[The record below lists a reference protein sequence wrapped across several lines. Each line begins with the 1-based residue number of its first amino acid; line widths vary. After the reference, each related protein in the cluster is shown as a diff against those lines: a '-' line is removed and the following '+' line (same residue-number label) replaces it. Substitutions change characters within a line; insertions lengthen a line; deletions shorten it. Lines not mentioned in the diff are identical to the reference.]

1 MKKIISIIVIALATM
16 SLSLA
21 NNPLKPLDAGT
32 NGNKSENVE
41 IRTVSNNIFINVYT
55 QNEDKNGFFT
65 FECSSDK
72 ENFDIITTKYFEEN
86 DNNILFSFFS
96 KLPDDNMTYR
106 VYKFSCETVS
116 LIAEY
121 EYKNETMQASK

>member
-1 MKKIISIIVIALATM
+1 
-16 SLSLA
+16 LA
-21 NNPLKPLDAGT
+21 NNPLKTSDAGS

-72 ENFDIITTKYFEEN
+72 ENFDIITTKYFEEG
-86 DNNILFSFFS
+86 DNNILFSFFT
-96 KLPDDNMTYR
+96 KLPDNSMTYR
-106 VYKFSCETVS
+106 VYKFSGETVS

-121 EYKNETMQASK
+121 DHNNKPMQASK